1 MMLNLNLYKTIYED
15 CQKLQSKWLGELGS
29 FFFSNR
35 ADFEP
40 TADQR
45 SKMQKELDELLNQHF
60 ANESELTDEMR
71 FGLRLHF
78 EARILSSIV
87 EVSKT
92 LFIYYSPEINTVFSF
107 IKIMNAIFYDQ
118 MRKNIINLD
127 NISEILLMDHIKA
140 INSISAKP
148 FEEAFLSQILVHYL
162 EEFALPLKQAKLPL
176 DDRYKDLSDEDLDYV
191 YNPFKCI
198 KMVILNSFDHDKG
211 GEVLNT
217 IRESKFTFSK
227 NSWDKVDKRP
237 EISDFI
243 AGFCP
248 EENSNMLTI
257 VLPSYKPLVKS
268 NINNLLNKI
277 GLVYRI
283 AVLSGRDAESNIQ
296 SDHPFNEAHHVQVLF
311 SMFRN
316 LERLQF
322 IVFDQHVVKE
332 NTLPLGGIGCLYE
345 IISSHF
351 FRNYEF
357 FSPNLILNEVAL
369 TATFNPQTFTRTL
382 FNNSCLI
389 SPLFESVDAIYT
401 SMDYYTNM
409 YQKFFHQN
417 DIKDMAGTYIRL
429 ARIPDIILNRHK
441 YSDKKNRN

>member
-107 IKIMNAIFYDQ
+107 IKVMDAVFYDQ
-118 MRKNIINLD
+118 MRKSNINLN
-127 NISEILLMDHIKA
+127 NISETLLMDHIKA

-148 FEEAFLSQILVHYL
+148 FEDDFLNQVLAHYL
-162 EEFALPLKQAKLPL
+162 EVFALPLKQAKLSL
-176 DDRYKDLSDEDLDYV
+176 DDRYKDLDSDEVDYV
-191 YNPFKCI
+191 ENPFQCI
-198 KMVILNSFDHDKG
+198 KMFITNPFDHDEGKKI
-211 GEVLNT
+211 LNT

-237 EISDFI
+237 EISDI
-243 AGFCP
+243 IGSFCP

-257 VLPSYKPLVKS
+257 VLPTYKSLVKS

-277 GLVYRI
+277 GMVYRVAI
-283 AVLSGRDAESNIQ
+283 LSSRDAESSISSEQ
-296 SDHPFNEAHHVQVLF
+296 PFNEAHHVQVLF
-311 SMFRN
+311 RMLRH

-322 IVFDQHVVKE
+322 IIFDQHTVKE

-345 IISSHF
+345 IILSHF
-351 FRNYEF
+351 FRNYEV

-369 TATFNPQTFTRTL
+369 TATFNPQIFTRTL

-401 SMDYYTNM
+401 SMEYYTNM
-409 YQKFFHQN
+409 YQNFYHQN

-429 ARIPDIILNRHK
+429 ARIPDIVLNRHK
-441 YSDKKNRN
+441 YSDNRKS